1 MTLELLA
8 HGDEMAQTLTINADS
23 WTAFLVFY
31 GRDSVEWLGCHRKF
45 MERGFNSSIG
55 GPHRHSS

>member
-8 HGDEMAQTLTINADS
+8 HGDEMAQTLVINADS

-31 GRDSVEWLGCHRKF
+31 GRDSVGTGL
-45 MERGFNSSIG
+45 
-55 GPHRHSS
+55 P